1 MDLVLQQG
9 EGAMS
14 ISLKRKRRTKAELV
28 GTFAPEPCV
37 GCGCEP
43 QQFTIV
49 QVALYEGVTKGLG
62 AIPKGIE
69 LSDEVKE
76 KIRHFN
82 NLARPFLDRLKEQ
95 AMAGWLPVYKGL
107 AITNMKDFA
116 FSPECVLGM
125 LAIDL
130 DWSKG
135 RVRDLDLVEHL
146 GMSKIELINQLIENG
161 FLPPYFWE
169 YGE

>member
-1 MDLVLQQG
+1 MKEG
-9 EGAMS
+9 EGVAN
-14 ISLKRKRRTKAELV
+14 ISLKRKRVTKTELV
-28 GTFAPEPCV
+28 GTFVPEPCV

-62 AIPKGIE
+62 AIPKAIE
-69 LSDEVKE
+69 LSEEVKD
-76 KIRHFN
+76 KIRHAN
-82 NLARPFLDRLKEQ
+82 NLARPFLDRLKEHK
-95 AMAGWLPVYKGL
+95 MANWLPVYKGL
-107 AITNMKDFA
+107 ALLDMKGFA
-116 FSPECVLGM
+116 HSPECVLGM

-146 GMSKIELINQLIENG
+146 GMSKTELINQLIENG
-161 FLPPYFWE
+161 FLPPHFWE
-169 YGE
+169 YEE